1 MLNNNTNNIDVAK
14 LKQEAMGFLKKD
26 THLSNS
32 ISLLNQNFIEV
43 DINLDTNIKINLQ
56 SSENEAF
63 ELIPYLTF
71 ALEKK
76 GFHKKYRLRD
86 CSYQF
91 KSNSFTIESFYFEDE
106 SNPKDASLTQK
117 ASKMV
122 MTPQIEMPKT
132 SLSNYSYTKSDKINW
147 RNKIESEINETL
159 NSFLKQL
166 NKSINMTQNYLTRK
180 YKLNTNAKNVRL
192 SQKFQNFKNNFQE
205 IRAKNFAYYRVKE
218 GIQNKQWEYTKEL
231 SKITSTFLGL
241 VVENQLTYTA
251 IFKYMNETKKIE
263 EKIRELRGFRK
274 ELYKYLEE
282 IVSKTYTQVLEENY
296 HTQAKYMETLNL
308 EMKEDFINVDKKQL
322 LSQVIENTKPIFNK
336 FSFNPSEFS
345 FNN

>member
-1 MLNNNTNNIDVAK
+1 MSHNNNIDIAK

-26 THLSNS
+26 AHLSNS

-76 GFHKKYRLRD
+76 GFYKKYRLRD

-91 KSNSFTIESFYFEDE
+91 KSSQITIESFFFEDE

-117 ASKMV
+117 ATKMV
-122 MTPQIEMPKT
+122 LSPTLPVDVPKAQ
-132 SLSNYSYTKSDKINW
+132 SQGYSYTKADKINW
-147 RNKIESEINETL
+147 RNKIEGEINEVL
-159 NSFLKQL
+159 NSFFKQL
-166 NKSINMTQNYLTRK
+166 NKSISMTQNYLTRK
-180 YKLNTNAKNVRL
+180 YKLATNVKEQRL

-205 IRAKNFAYYRVKE
+205 TRAKNFAYYRVKE
-218 GIQNKQWEYTKEL
+218 GIQNKQWDYTKEL

-241 VVENQLTYTA
+241 VIENHLTYTA
-251 IFKYMNETKKIE
+251 IFKYMGETKKIE
-263 EKIRELRGFRK
+263 EKIRDLRNFKK
-274 ELYKYLEE
+274 ELYKYLED
-282 IVSKTYTQVLEENY
+282 IVAKTYTQVLEENY

-308 EMKEDFINVDKKQL
+308 EMKDDFINVDKKQL
-322 LSQVIENTKPIFNK
+322 LAQVIQNTKPIFNK
-336 FSFNPSEFS
+336 FSFNTSDFS
-345 FNN
+345 FSN